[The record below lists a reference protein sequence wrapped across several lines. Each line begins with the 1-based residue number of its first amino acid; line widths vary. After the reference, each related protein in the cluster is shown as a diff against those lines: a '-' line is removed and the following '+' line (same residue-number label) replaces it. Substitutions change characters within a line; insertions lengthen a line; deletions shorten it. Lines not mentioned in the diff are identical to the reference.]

1 MTLYLIIPVAAEVP
15 RIDTLLKP
23 SGAPQPM
30 NNNLTTRV
38 VIGAGDISPEGGVT
52 AQAGIL
58 GGEHLDTVIALIR

>member
-38 VIGAGDISPEGGVT
+38 VHSAGDLLPEGGVT
-52 AQAGIL
+52 AQSGIV
-58 GGEHLDTVIALIR
+58 GGEHLDTFITLR